1 MPGPDGASL
10 RVPRRPEPKLRT
22 STNSVTAVSDNAEEN
37 VAAFYANKGWA
48 VNHGVTE
55 DARRWEDLR
64 EHAAEYVSL
73 CRQRTMK
80 FIPPGGEN
88 ILDMA
93 SGPIQYPEYLEFSK
107 NFAKRY
113 CVDLS
118 APALELAKA
127 RIGDHGVFMQG
138 SFFEMAFADDFFDC
152 SISLHTIYHM
162 DQDRQEEA
170 VRKLVRITKRGH
182 PVIIVYSN
190 PDTLFSRAKRALRFG
205 GGQTAVGADIYFH
218 AHPIDWWR
226 RFGDVASVSLHPW
239 RAFAANMQRRLIP
252 DNALGRRMLRSVY
265 KLEERFPAFFVR
277 HFQYPMIVLTKK

>member
-1 MPGPDGASL
+1 M
-10 RVPRRPEPKLRT
+10 
-22 STNSVTAVSDNAEEN
+22 SDRAEKN
-37 VAAFYANKGWA
+37 VAEFYANEGWT

-64 EHAAEYVSL
+64 EHTAEYVSR
-73 CRQRTMK
+73 CRMRTMR
-80 FIPPGGEN
+80 FIPRAGEN

-107 NFAKRY
+107 NFAKRF

-118 APALELAKA
+118 ASALALAKA

-138 SFFEMAFADDFFDC
+138 SFFDMEFADDFFDC

-162 DQDRQEEA
+162 DKDRQEEA
-170 VRKLVRITKRGH
+170 VRKLIRITKRGQ

-190 PDTLFSRAKRALRFG
+190 PNTLFSRAKRALRG
-205 GGQTAVGADIYFH
+205 GNPAAAGADIYFH
-218 AHPIDWWR
+218 PHPIEWWH
-226 RFGDVASVSLHPW
+226 RFSDVASVSIHPW
-239 RAFAANMQRRLIP
+239 RAFAANAQRRMIP
-252 DNALGRRMLRSVY
+252 DNALGRLMLRMVF
-265 KLEERFPAFFVR
+265 KLEERFPKFFVN

>member
-1 MPGPDGASL
+1 MSN
-10 RVPRRPEPKLRT
+10 K
-22 STNSVTAVSDNAEEN
+22 AEEN
-37 VAAFYANKGWA
+37 VANFYANEGWA

-73 CRQRTMK
+73 CRMRTLK
-80 FIPPGGEN
+80 FIPRSGEN
-88 ILDMA
+88 FLDMA

-107 NFAKRY
+107 NFAKRF

-118 APALELAKA
+118 ASALELAKA
-127 RIGDHGVFMQG
+127 TIGDHGVFMQG
-138 SFFEMAFADDFFDC
+138 SFFDLDFADDFFDC

-162 DQDRQEEA
+162 DKNRQEEA

-190 PDTLFSRAKRALRFG
+190 PDTLFSRVRRALRFG
-205 GGQTAVGADIYFH
+205 GDPVSAGADIYFH
-218 AHPIDWWR
+218 AHTIEWWQ
-226 RFGDVASVSLHPW
+226 RFSDVASVSIHPW
-239 RAFAANMQRRLIP
+239 RAFAANVQRRIIP
-252 DNALGRRMLRSVY
+252 DNALGRRMLRSVF
-265 KLEERFPAFFVR
+265 KLEERFPTFFVK